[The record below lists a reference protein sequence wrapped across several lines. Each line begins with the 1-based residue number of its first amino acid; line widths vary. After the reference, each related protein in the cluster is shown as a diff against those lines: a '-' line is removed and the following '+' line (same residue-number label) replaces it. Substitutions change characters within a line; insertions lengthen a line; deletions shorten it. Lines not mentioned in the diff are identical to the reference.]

1 VLERGT
7 TSPMKESMTITMT
20 VEGEKESAF
29 NTKEESEDN
38 TSAKAI
44 GWEEIRIGFTVVIES
59 IKEKEK
65 R

>member
-1 VLERGT
+1 MLERGT

-29 NTKEESEDN
+29 NTKEEGEDN

>member
-59 IKEKEK
+59 IKEK
-65 R
+65 

>member
-1 VLERGT
+1 
-7 TSPMKESMTITMT
+7 MKESMTITMT

>member
-44 GWEEIRIGFTVVIES
+44 GWEEIRIRFTVVIES

>member
-20 VEGEKESAF
+20 VEGAKESAF

-38 TSAKAI
+38 TSAEAI
-44 GWEEIRIGFTVVIES
+44 GWEEIRTGFIT
-59 IKEKEK
+59 IKGAI
-65 R
+65 

>member
-1 VLERGT
+1 
-7 TSPMKESMTITMT
+7 MKESMTITMT

-29 NTKEESEDN
+29 NTKEDSEDN

-44 GWEEIRIGFTVVIES
+44 GWEEIRIGFTVVIKS

>member
-1 VLERGT
+1 
-7 TSPMKESMTITMT
+7 MTITMT

-44 GWEEIRIGFTVVIES
+44 GWEEIRIRFTVVIES